1 MKIFFK
7 IILSALLSYAIFMFI
22 VDGGYS
28 FLSLNTYLSAKTLFI
43 EKGVPYLVGIFS
55 SLYILFTIWK
65 K

>member
-7 IILSALLSYAIFMFI
+7 IILSALLSYAMFMLI

-28 FLSLNTYLSAKTLFI
+28 FLSLSTHLSAKTLFI
-43 EKGVPYLVGIFS
+43 EKGIPYLVGFFS
-55 SLYILFTIWK
+55 SLYTLFMIWK